1 MEIFPLWYGLIVFF
15 VIGACVGS
23 FYNVVV
29 YRMPRGISL
38 INPPSHCPLCKKRI
52 PLYLNLPIVGWL
64 ILRGKSACSF
74 ASASRLILY
83 FGRVVI
89 SLCLTVTV
97 GGARATSMCVVSV
110 AVRPSSSVTRTTQR
124 KSVSAEA
131 GMIAS
136 WRGVDLEDQE

>member
-38 INPPSHCPLCKKRI
+38 VNPPSHCPLCKKRI

-64 ILRGKSACSF
+64 MLRGKSACCKQP
-74 ASASRLILY
+74 
-83 FGRVVI
+83 I
-89 SLCLTVTV
+89 SPIYPIGEALCGLL
-97 GGARATSMCVVSV
+97 GLHECL
-110 AVRPSSSVTRTTQR
+110 PHQR
-124 KSVSAEA
+124 KLLYYHRPYHNGLPENEV
-131 GMIAS
+131 
-136 WRGVDLEDQE
+136 W